1 MAHLG
6 QLIIWLVNFLPG
18 LGPWVAT
25 CQNIVNWSHQCAHY
39 RTPIKPFLLMG
50 ESSSSAQ
57 LAQVFTVLTTRVKT
71 LNLAKLFVRIKS
83 FFAQSKPGRGFL
95 SRNPLSGHFIS
106 WQKIATFLIWAA
118 PRPLSKWK
126 RLKNSDSATISCKKN
141 CAEFS
146 LFLLLIRS

>member
-6 QLIIWLVNFLPG
+6 QLMIWLVNFLPG

-50 ESSSSAQ
+50 ESSSSTQ
-57 LAQVFTVLTTRVKT
+57 LVQVFTVLTTRVKT
-71 LNLAKLFVRIKS
+71 WNLAKLFVRIKS
-83 FFAQSKPGRGFL
+83 FLHNQSRAEVFL

-106 WQKIATFLIWAA
+106 WQKNCNISYLSRLPSIIKMEKTKKFGFCHYLLQKKLRGIFTFF
-118 PRPLSKWK
+118 
-126 RLKNSDSATISCKKN
+126 C
-141 CAEFS
+141 C
-146 LFLLLIRS
+146 